1 MLIFARQA
9 TLANGQLLAGTT
21 FAVEIAAQASA
32 IAGAP
37 ISVYQS
43 VFGLPMGTIL
53 WTERL
58 ESQAEIGA
66 QTAKLMANAA
76 YVSAI
81 DKAGHLFA
89 PGTEDLLINVVSTSL
104 VAPKPIVITTTA
116 TLANGKFEQSMEFGV
131 TVQQHLAKTTGFGTT
146 FATDVF
152 GTYGGVRWMTGVDT
166 MAEVDTFQQALGTD
180 TALVALISSAADL
193 FVPGSGRNGLLQ
205 RIN

>member
-9 TLANGQLLAGTT
+9 TLANGQQLAGTT

-32 IAGAP
+32 ITGAP

-43 VFGLPMGTIL
+43 VFGLPLGTIL

-58 ESQAEIGA
+58 ESQAEFGA

-76 YVSAI
+76 YVSAV
-81 DKAGHLFA
+81 DKAGQLFA
-89 PGTEDLLINVVSTSL
+89 PGAEDLLINVVSTSL
-104 VAPKPIVITTTA
+104 NAPKPIVITTTA

-180 TALVALISSAADL
+180 TALLALISSAAEL
-193 FVPGSGRNGLLQ
+193 FVPGSGRNGLLR